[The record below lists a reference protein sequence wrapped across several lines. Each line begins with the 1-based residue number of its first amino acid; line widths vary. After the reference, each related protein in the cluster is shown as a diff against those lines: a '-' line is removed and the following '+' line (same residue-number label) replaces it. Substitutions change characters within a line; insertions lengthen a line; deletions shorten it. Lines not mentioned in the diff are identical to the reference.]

1 MSDKKT
7 GLAGADAL
15 FKNQTAGQT
24 TTEIKPQKT
33 TTKAKEVADPK
44 HEKIVTSVRIFPTTL
59 ARIKEI
65 VIEELKDGQRLT
77 QGDVIDE
84 AIKLLSQQKGLE
96 PK

>member
-1 MSDKKT
+1 MSEKKT

-15 FKNQTAGQT
+15 FKSQTINQP
-24 TTEIKPQKT
+24 TTETKSQKT

-65 VIEELKDGQRLT
+65 VIEELKEGQRLT

-84 AIKLLSQQKGLE
+84 AIKLLYQQKELE
-96 PK
+96 AR